1 MKTITS
7 LTFLLLALISC
18 KNPVPKKIYQQPF
31 NVESIIGEEGETVL
45 IGYVNRTNLNLP
57 EFQTWFKPEYE
68 NIKIPEGWSANY
80 LPLTKNLDF
89 KLFLGTWCGDTQREF
104 GGIFKLLDLLGI
116 SENRIEM
123 DSISEYK
130 DSPLGYEK
138 EFDIL
143 NIPTHIFIEDENELN
158 KIVGFSFKNLI
169 EYFLKILKNLSN
181 ENSYADF

>member
-1 MKTITS
+1 MKTITF

-31 NVESIIGEEGETVL
+31 NLESIIRETVL
-45 IGYVNRTNLNLP
+45 IGYVNRANLNFLK
-57 EFQTWFKPEYE
+57 FQAWFKPEYV

-80 LPLTKNLDF
+80 SPLTKNLEF
-89 KLFLGTWCGDTQREF
+89 KLFLSAWCGDTQREF
-104 GGIFKLLDLLGI
+104 EGIFKLLDLLGI

-143 NIPTHIFIEDENELN
+143 NIPTHIFIEDGNELN
-158 KIVGFSFKNLI
+158 RIVEFPFESLV
-169 EYFLKILKNLSN
+169 EYFSKILKNLPH
-181 ENSYADF
+181 EDSYADF

>member
-7 LTFLLLALISC
+7 LIFLLLALISC
-18 KNPVPKKIYQQPF
+18 KNPMPKKIYQQPF
-31 NVESIIGEEGETVL
+31 NVESIIREKGETVL
-45 IGYVNRTNLNLP
+45 IGYVNLANLNFLKL
-57 EFQTWFKPEYE
+57 QAWFKPEYE

-80 LPLTKNLDF
+80 LPLTKNLEF

-104 GGIFKLLDLLGI
+104 GGIFKLLDPLGI

-143 NIPTHIFIEDENELN
+143 NIPTHIFIEDGNELN
-158 KIVGFSFKNLI
+158 RIVGFSFENLV
-169 EYFLKILKNLSN
+169 EYFSKILKNLPN
-181 ENSYADF
+181 ENSCADF

>member
-18 KNPVPKKIYQQPF
+18 ENSVTKKKHQQPL

-45 IGYVNRTNLNLP
+45 IGYVNRANLNLP
-57 EFQTWFKPEYE
+57 EFQAWFKPEYE

-80 LPLTKNLDF
+80 LPLAKNLEF
-89 KLFLGTWCGDTQREF
+89 KLFFGTWCGDTQREL
-104 GGIFKLLDLLGI
+104 GGMFKLFDLLGI
-116 SENRIEM
+116 SEDRIEM
-123 DSISEYK
+123 YSISEYK

-143 NIPTHIFIEDENELN
+143 NIPTLIFIKDGNELN
-158 KIVGFSFKNLI
+158 RIVEFPVESLVEDFS
-169 EYFLKILKNLSN
+169 KILKKLPYKD
-181 ENSYADF
+181 SYADF